1 MHCTQNCAPIQTGIL
16 RDRWI
21 KCDPKIY
28 CLNYQMFIGYFSY
41 IYCIVLLFL
50 LPILPSH
57 SIEVNEKVLC
67 QGFISFW
74 NFFQLINEMSIFIF
88 KASQCFS
95 KQVLEF
101 WKLFD
106 LQCWVK
112 CRNKSLCSKREYLL
126 WFNMLITLKLHSLE
140 QWNMLQAEIQK
151 CW

>member
-1 MHCTQNCAPIQTGIL
+1 MFVVLDNALHTKLCSNSNRGIL

-28 CLNYQMFIGYFSY
+28 CHNYQMFIGYFSY

-67 QGFISFW
+67 RGFISFW
-74 NFFQLINEMSIFIF
+74 NFFQLINEMSICIF

-95 KQVLEF
+95 KQVLDF
-101 WKLFD
+101 FFSKLFD
-106 LQCWVK
+106 LIVESNTWI
-112 CRNKSLCSKREYLL
+112 KSLCSKREYLL
-126 WFNMLITLKLHSLE
+126 
-140 QWNMLQAEIQK
+140 
-151 CW
+151 

>member
-1 MHCTQNCAPIQTGIL
+1 
-16 RDRWI
+16 
-21 KCDPKIY
+21 
-28 CLNYQMFIGYFSY
+28 MFIGYFSY

-74 NFFQLINEMSIFIF
+74 NFFQLINEMSICIF

-101 WKLFD
+101 FFSKLFD
-106 LQCWVK
+106 L
-112 CRNKSLCSKREYLL
+112 
-126 WFNMLITLKLHSLE
+126 
-140 QWNMLQAEIQK
+140 
-151 CW
+151 